1 MQHSNTNPILSKRIR
16 VEQDCHPPTRY
27 FVVVLI
33 RLGGKQISSAS
44 QQSGTDPDPTQ
55 GSSSQCWDCGSDWPP
70 RRSPNRPRK
79 GTGATSRGGLSNI
92 RFRSGRPGPERTS
105 IGGRRVAQILERI
118 VAARGLPESILSDKG
133 PEFVS
138 KAMDAWAY
146 GRGIKHQFIEP
157 GKPTQNAY
165 IESFN
170 GKLRPGCRR
179 SSFRSG
185 IRRAACR

>member
-1 MQHSNTNPILSKRIR
+1 M
-16 VEQDCHPPTRY
+16 
-27 FVVVLI
+27 
-33 RLGGKQISSAS
+33 
-44 QQSGTDPDPTQ
+44 
-55 GSSSQCWDCGSDWPP
+55 
-70 RRSPNRPRK
+70 
-79 GTGATSRGGLSNI
+79 
-92 RFRSGRPGPERTS
+92 
-105 IGGRRVAQILERI
+105 AQILERI

-170 GKLRPGCRR
+170 GKMRDECLNESYFVGVLDARKIAAGYRRDYNHVRPH
-179 SSFRSG
+179 SSLDNMTPMEFVAGLAGDFLPHRGETNREGLGQTIPAFFGYDSHLG
-185 IRRAACR
+185 LS